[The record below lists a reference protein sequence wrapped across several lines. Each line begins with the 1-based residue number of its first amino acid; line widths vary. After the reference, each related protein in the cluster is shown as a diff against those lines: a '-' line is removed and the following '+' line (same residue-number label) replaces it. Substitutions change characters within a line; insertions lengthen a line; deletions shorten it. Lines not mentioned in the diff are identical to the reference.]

1 MNKAAKALSVKVFL
15 QAHIFRKTKL
25 HGGAKLLHFQIE
37 FHSNFRF
44 ASTLLL
50 RCLPQ
55 QTDGKYSYYA
65 KYIKGCWSSRMI
77 CVKHY
82 TLIGQLVTPVS
93 QNT

>member
-55 QTDGKYSYYA
+55 QTDGKYSCYA
-65 KYIKGCWSSRMI
+65 KYIKGCWSSRII
-77 CVKHY
+77 CVNHY